1 MVDEGRGSDNIVY
14 NGLFVVYGALFRFTP
29 IFFDEH
35 LISGGIFSDIGVVV
49 TYGIQV
55 YRYEVV

>member
-14 NGLFVVYGALFRFTP
+14 NGLYVVCGAIFYFRFAS

-35 LISGGIFSDIGVVV
+35 LISGGIFSDIWVVV

-55 YRYEVV
+55 